1 MRRSTSLLP
10 LVGLA
15 IGLAAPAAQA
25 APDPLEPVNRR
36 IHALNRLLQA
46 HVLGPVAEAYV
57 EYTPPG
63 VREGVAN
70 AFANLGEPITAISA
84 IAAGDLPRAA
94 NAALRFGI
102 NTTIGLGGV
111 SDAAAPLGF
120 ARRPMAPAD
129 ALCSWGVASGP
140 YLVLPLLGPS
150 TLRDAGAMVAT
161 GAALSQAVGPEV
173 FLGWRAGDLFTAYAG
188 FHAELQQVD
197 AQALDSYALHRS
209 AFLQRRAAACPAD
222 RTAEAEEDD
231 TPPRE
236 VAAAAQ

>member
-1 MRRSTSLLP
+1 MPRSTGLLL
-10 LVGLA
+10 LVALGVA
-15 IGLAAPAAQA
+15 LAAAPAQA

-57 EYTPPG
+57 DYTPPG

-84 IAAGDLPRAA
+84 IAAGDLGRAA

-102 NTTIGLGGV
+102 NTTLGLGGV

-120 ARRPMAPAD
+120 VRRPMAPAD
-129 ALCSWGVASGP
+129 VLCGWGVGSGP
-140 YLVLPLLGPS
+140 YLVLPLIGPS
-150 TLRDAGAMVAT
+150 TLRDASAMVAT
-161 GAALSQAVGPEV
+161 GAALSQAIGPDIV
-173 FLGWRAGDLFTAYAG
+173 LGWRAGDLFTTYAG
-188 FHAELQQVD
+188 FHAELQQID

-209 AFLQRRAAACPAD
+209 AFLQRRAATCTVD
-222 RTAEAEEDD
+222 RRAALDEDD
-231 TPPRE
+231 AAAGE
-236 VAAAAQ
+236 VAAAD

>member
-1 MRRSTSLLP
+1 MRRSTGLLLLIAFGMSL
-10 LVGLA
+10 GT
-15 IGLAAPAAQA
+15 APARA

-57 EYTPPG
+57 DYTPPG
-63 VREGVAN
+63 IRAGVAN

-84 IAAGDLPRAA
+84 MAAGDLPRAA

-102 NTTIGLGGV
+102 NTTLGLGGV

-129 ALCSWGVASGP
+129 VLCGWGVGSGP
-140 YLVLPLLGPS
+140 YLVLPLIGPS

-161 GAALSQAVGPEV
+161 GAALSQAVGPEIV
-173 FLGWRAGDLFTAYAG
+173 LGWRAGDLFTTYAG

-209 AFLQRRAAACPAD
+209 AFLQRRAATCAVD
-222 RTAEAEEDD
+222 RVAHLEEEDAA
-231 TPPRE
+231 TGG
-236 VAAAAQ
+236 VAAAAD

>member
-1 MRRSTSLLP
+1 MRRSIPALSLIALLAMALP
-10 LVGLA
+10 
-15 IGLAAPAAQA
+15 AQA

-36 IHALNRLLQA
+36 VHALNRLLQA

-102 NTTIGLGGV
+102 NTTLGLGGV

-120 ARRPMAPAD
+120 PRRPMATAD
-129 ALCSWGVASGP
+129 AVCSWGVPSGP

-150 TLRDAGAMVAT
+150 TLRDAGAMLAT
-161 GAALSQAVGPEV
+161 SAALSQAVGTEA
-173 FLGWRAGDLFTAYAG
+173 FLAWRSGDLFTAYAG
-188 FHAELQQVD
+188 FHEELQQID
-197 AQALDSYALHRS
+197 AQALDSYAVHRS

-222 RTAEAEEDD
+222 RRAALEEEDD
-231 TPPRE
+231 LPSRE
-236 VAAAAQ
+236 ALAAAD